1 MRVVGV
7 EDPLTEGVEQDVSG
21 EAGGEHH
28 AGPHEERV
36 FRLLIRLSE
45 ADISKPGESQKQG
58 EQEDEET
65 DCQVEQ
71 AEGVAQDKADRVENA
86 L

>member
-1 MRVVGV
+1 MWVVGV

-28 AGPHEERV
+28 AGHTKSGYFGFSSGFPRRIFPNLEKARN
-36 FRLLIRLSE
+36 R
-45 ADISKPGESQKQG
+45 G

-71 AEGVAQDKADRVENA
+71 AEGVA
-86 L
+86 